1 MKTIFLGTGSA
12 NGLPDVFCSCEYCN
26 SLRELKGKNIRKRS
40 TFLLGDKILLDFSPD
55 IRTQILENSIDF
67 SKIKGVLLS
76 HTHNDHLDIQELIK
90 IKNPMN
96 IYVNSSSEMWLKEQ
110 IKIAI
115 KPKHQK
121 NLQEKIGH
129 LNIIPMSYYTPFTI
143 EDFEIIP
150 IEAKHTGL
158 NSGEHGTNFII
169 KHENFTRLHASDTG
183 IYSLKTFEFL
193 KNFKFD
199 DIVIECTFLD
209 FQKDNSDHLDIFTL
223 NMVLNRLKD
232 FNCID
237 SKTPI
242 TVTHFGH
249 DPKKTHEEIEKLM
262 KSLDFNISVAY
273 DELCINNAN

>member
-26 SLRELKGKNIRKRS
+26 SLRKLKGKNIRKRS
-40 TFLLGDKILLDFSPD
+40 TFLLGDKVLLDFSPD
-55 IRTQILENSIDF
+55 IRTQILENNIDF

-96 IYVNSSSEMWLKEQ
+96 IYVNSSSEVWLKEQ
-110 IKIAI
+110 IKTAI

-158 NSGEHGTNFII
+158 NGDEQGTNFII
-169 KHENFTRLHASDTG
+169 KHEKFTRLHASDTG
-183 IYSLKTFEFL
+183 IYSLETFEFL

-262 KSLDFNISVAY
+262 KSLNFNISVAY
-273 DELCINNAN
+273 DGLSINNTN

>member
-12 NGLPDVFCSCEYCN
+12 NGLPDAFCSCEYCN
-26 SLRELKGKNIRKRS
+26 SLRELKGKDIRKRS

-90 IKNPMN
+90 IKNPMD
-96 IYVNSSSEMWLKEQ
+96 IYVNSSSEIWLKEQ
-110 IKIAI
+110 IKVAI

-129 LNIIPMSYYTPFTI
+129 LNIVSMNYYTPFTV

-158 NSGEHGTNFII
+158 NVGECGTNFII
-169 KHENFTRLHASDTG
+169 KQDNHTRLHASDTG
-183 IYSLKTFEFL
+183 VYSLETFEFL

-209 FQKDNSDHLDIFTL
+209 FQKDNADHLDLFTL
-223 NMVLNRLKD
+223 NIVLNRLKSFD
-232 FNCID
+232 CIN

-249 DPKKTHEEIEKLM
+249 DPKKTHREIEELM

-273 DELCINNAN
+273 DGLSINCIK

>member
-26 SLRELKGKNIRKRS
+26 SLRKLKGKNIRKRS

-55 IRTQILENSIDF
+55 IRTQILENGIDF
-67 SKIKGVLLS
+67 SKIKDVLLS

-96 IYVNSSSEMWLKEQ
+96 IYVNSSSEVWLKEQ
-110 IKIAI
+110 IKTAI

-158 NSGEHGTNFII
+158 NGDEQGTNFII
-169 KHENFTRLHASDTG
+169 KHANFTRLHASDTG
-183 IYSLKTFEFL
+183 IYSLETFEFL

-237 SKTPI
+237 SNTPI

-262 KSLDFNISVAY
+262 KSLNFNISVAY
-273 DELCINNAN
+273 DGLSINNTN

>member
-12 NGLPDVFCSCEYCN
+12 NGLPDVFCSCDYCE

-55 IRTQILENSIDF
+55 IRTQILENNVDF
-67 SKIKGVLLS
+67 SKIKGILLS

-96 IYVNSSSEMWLKEQ
+96 IYINSVSEEWLKEQ

-129 LNIIPMSYYTPFTI
+129 LNIIPIKYHSAFTV

-158 NSGEHGTNFII
+158 NIGECGTNFII
-169 KHENFTRLHASDTG
+169 KKDNFIRLHASDTG
-183 IYSLKTFEFL
+183 VYSLKTFEFL

-209 FQKDNSDHLDIFTL
+209 FQKNNADHLDISTL
-223 NMVLNRLKD
+223 NKVLTTLRVLQ
-232 FNCID
+232 CID
-237 SKTPI
+237 SETPI

-249 DPKKTHEEIEKLM
+249 DPKKTHEEIELLM
-262 KSLDFNISVAY
+262 KSLNFNISVAY
-273 DELCINNAN
+273 DGLCIR